1 MLGAIFWARE
11 KRPRRV
17 AGCSEGLRSGVRPPS
32 PIPPPLPLQALLVH
46 TASMEANGV
55 SRLLGPWLTSPTHHK
70 ILCDCRADSE
80 ALQVVYGVRLQG
92 VIDVQAR
99 L

>member
-1 MLGAIFWARE
+1 M
-11 KRPRRV
+11 
-17 AGCSEGLRSGVRPPS
+17 
-32 PIPPPLPLQALLVH
+32 H

>member
-1 MLGAIFWARE
+1 MLGAPLWARE
-11 KRPRRV
+11 ERPRRA
-17 AGCSEGLRSGVRPPS
+17 AGCSYGLRSGARPPS
-32 PIPPPLPLQALLVH
+32 PMPAPLPLQALLVH
-46 TASMEANGV
+46 TASMEAHGV
-55 SRLLGPWLTSPTHHK
+55 SRLLGPWLTSPAHHK